1 MPSLLAIPDAWIE
14 TYRPLP
20 TGWWS
25 NHAEGIERVWPEC
38 AETVDRV
45 AREVGVDPRLLVT
58 RMELE
63 QSAISYRWDGSTS
76 HYGGGHDGDA
86 RKIKYLCG
94 VDRTDSG
101 DRPGGWFG
109 AERQLLGCALRFRYW
124 YRGLDGPRP
133 EWRNWLGLGATN
145 ASATLEGVEAA
156 NLATAMCYR
165 YTPHLAASKL
175 LRLIGMEWFP
185 EDYQEATGGET
196 MPPSTVIV
204 LDPGHSDWTH
214 EFPGGYREGKLVRLA
229 ALKAQQLLVAE
240 GHRCYLTRTQAGED
254 PSLTS
259 RGKLAVE
266 KGARVFVS
274 MHTDA
279 SDSERARGV
288 HAIFYARS
296 KTEASAPDSEVCAP
310 RGRALARAVA
320 QDVAFSLG
328 LPLRNAASSGGTYTG
343 GAAPWWRCPEN
354 LTVLT
359 AGDNWR
365 RTEAA
370 CLVEAGFGSS
380 PEDRAIL
387 SRVDAPEKYALG
399 VCRGIYRYCGWDI
412 PVAWGGTA
420 EPAPETPSEPEAP
433 IPPAD
438 SWSHEIND
446 AVAWARLRGVSDG
459 TRLSDPLTRA
469 EALVML
475 RRLETREGEEVAQ

>member
-1 MPSLLAIPDAWIE
+1 MASLLAIPQAWVE

-20 TGWWS
+20 VGWWS

-274 MHTDA
+274 LHTDA
-279 SDSERARGV
+279 SDSSAARGV
-288 HAIFYARS
+288 HSIFYATS
-296 KTEASAPDSEVCAP
+296 QSEASAPDAQVKAP
-310 RGRALARAVA
+310 NGRALARAVA
-320 QDVAFSLG
+320 QEVAASMG
-328 LPLRNAASSGGTYTG
+328 LPLRNASTG
-343 GAAPWWRCPEN
+343 GAAPWWRCPTN
-354 LTVLT
+354 LGVLT
-359 AGDNWR
+359 GGDNWR

-380 PEDRAIL
+380 PEDRVIL
-387 SRVDAPEKYALG
+387 SRSDAPEKYALG
-399 VCRGIYRYCGWDI
+399 VCRGIYRYCGWALPAVWSGETETVP
-412 PVAWGGTA
+412 PVTPEVPI
-420 EPAPETPSEPEAP
+420 EPTDGWAKEVY
-433 IPPAD
+433 
-438 SWSHEIND
+438 D
-446 AVAWARLRGVSDG
+446 AVAWAKVRGVSDG
-459 TRLSDPLTRA
+459 TRLTDPVTRA
-469 EALVML
+469 EVLVML
-475 RRLETREGEEVAQ
+475 RRLETREGGEPE

>member
-1 MPSLLAIPDAWIE
+1 MPSLLAIPEAWVE

-185 EDYQEATGGET
+185 EDYQEATGTMGEVAAPT
-196 MPPSTVIV
+196 IIEHGLTFRSLSKRAVTHGLIVHHSAGNQKATVESIHAYNR
-204 LDPGHSDWTH
+204 D
-214 EFPGGYREGKLVRLA
+214 
-229 ALKAQQLLVAE
+229 
-240 GHRCYLTRTQAGED
+240 
-254 PSLTS
+254 S
-259 RGKLAVE
+259 RGWA
-266 KGARVFVS
+266 GIGY
-274 MHTDA
+274 HY
-279 SDSERARGV
+279 
-288 HAIFYARS
+288 IIY
-296 KTEASAPDSEVCAP
+296 PDGSIH
-310 RGRALARAVA
+310 RGRPESMRGSHA
-320 QDVAFSLG
+320 G
-328 LPLRNAASSGGTYTG
+328 NAND
-343 GAAPWWRCPEN
+343 W
-354 LTVLT
+354 
-359 AGDNWR
+359 
-365 RTEAA
+365 
-370 CLVEAGFGSS
+370 
-380 PEDRAIL
+380 
-387 SRVDAPEKYALG
+387 ALG
-399 VCRGIYRYCGWDI
+399 VCVVGDYTNTPPSDAALHALTRLLAWLAVRHDWAWSSARTLSGHRDWMSTACPGAAFYPLLSQVRQDARALALGAVLPEPTPDEPDEDHADPSTDTGTSSAEFRDRMAWAERIGITDGSRPKDHATREEVIVLLGRL
-412 PVAWGGTA
+412 
-420 EPAPETPSEPEAP
+420 
-433 IPPAD
+433 AD
-438 SWSHEIND
+438 SLTHETGD
-446 AVAWARLRGVSDG
+446 ALAVAVREEFARQVAALPWWKRVLLGG
-459 TRLSDPLTRA
+459 A
-469 EALVML
+469 E
-475 RRLETREGEEVAQ
+475 

>member
-1 MPSLLAIPDAWIE
+1 MPSLLAIPQAWVE

-240 GHRCYLTRTQAGED
+240 GHRCYLTRTQASED

-259 RGKLAVE
+259 RGKLAVK

-274 MHTDA
+274 LHTDA
-279 SDSERARGV
+279 SDSSAARGV
-288 HAIFYARS
+288 HSIFYATS
-296 KTEASAPDSEVCAP
+296 QSEASAPDAQVKAP
-310 RGRALARAVA
+310 NGRALARAVA
-320 QDVAFSLG
+320 QEVAASMG
-328 LPLRNAASSGGTYTG
+328 LPLRNASTG
-343 GAAPWWRCPEN
+343 GAAPWWRCPTN
-354 LTVLT
+354 LGVLT
-359 AGDNWR
+359 GGDNWR

-380 PEDRAIL
+380 PEDRVIL
-387 SRVDAPEKYALG
+387 SRSDAPEKYALG
-399 VCRGIYRYCGWDI
+399 VCRGIYRYCGWALPAVWSGETETVP
-412 PVAWGGTA
+412 PVTPEVPI
-420 EPAPETPSEPEAP
+420 EPTDGWAKEVY
-433 IPPAD
+433 
-438 SWSHEIND
+438 D
-446 AVAWARLRGVSDG
+446 AVAWAKVRGVSDG
-459 TRLSDPLTRA
+459 TRLTDPVTRA
-469 EALVML
+469 EVLVML
-475 RRLETREGEEVAQ
+475 RRLETREGGEPE